1 MNNISKPFFTLFC
14 CGMLA
19 SCGKAPVGP
28 PTVQP
33 NLLMVTFDTLRADH
47 LGAYGSEAGLT
58 PNFDALASQSVMFE
72 NTYAVSS
79 TTGPSHLT
87 MFSGLYPNE
96 HGVLK
101 NAVVVSDDV
110 VTISEHLRDN
120 GYNTAAFVSSYVLTA
135 QFGLSQGFDEFDEDF
150 NLKRRRS
157 GSYTIEA
164 ASDWIA
170 GQPND
175 KPWCV
180 WVHLMD
186 PHKPYVQPT
195 EYLEP
200 YITPDL
206 IGNDLDKAS
215 YNGAVA
221 YTDSVLPG
229 LMAAISAQEASA
241 GTLMAITADHGELF
255 GEHGHF
261 GHGRDLFED
270 AVRAPLL
277 LKHLSLEPQRID
289 TTVGHVD
296 LAPTILEL
304 LKMPPMQDISGI
316 SFAPM
321 IPDSTQR
328 VSRPVFMQRRI
339 FDEQGVKELLDET
352 GVNVAG
358 PQWAV
363 IADGYKLTV
372 APEANEESLFNL
384 AVDPDENND
393 LTVSDKDTL
402 LKMRKVLS
410 EILDSQTLRVRSTDL
425 SPEVLQNLEQ
435 LGYAK

>member
-1 MNNISKPFFTLFC
+1 MLTIDKPVFA
-14 CGMLA
+14 LA
-19 SCGKAPVGP
+19 VFGLLISCGKAPVGP
-28 PTVQP
+28 PTTQP
-33 NLLMVTFDTLRADH
+33 NLLMITFDTLRADH
-47 LGAYGSEAGLT
+47 LGAYGSSDGLS
-58 PNFDALASQSVMFE
+58 PNFDALAAGSVMFN

-79 TTGPSHLT
+79 TTSPSHIT

-101 NAVVVSDDV
+101 NGVVVSDDV

-120 GYNTAAFVSSYVLTA
+120 GYNTAAFVSSYVLKA
-135 QFGLSQGFDEFDEDF
+135 DFGLSQGFDEFDEDF
-150 NLKRRRS
+150 NLKRRRL

-170 GQPND
+170 DQPND

-186 PHKPYVQPT
+186 PHKPYTQPA

-200 YITPDL
+200 YVTPDL
-206 IGNDLDKAS
+206 TGNDLHKAS
-215 YNGAVA
+215 YKGAVA
-221 YTDSVLPG
+221 YTDSVIPD
-229 LMAAISAQEASA
+229 LMAAISAQEAGA

-270 AVRAPLL
+270 VMRVPLL
-277 LKHLSLEPQRID
+277 LKHSSLEPQQID
-289 TTVGHVD
+289 TTVGLVD
-296 LAPTILEL
+296 FAPTILEIL
-304 LKMPPMQDISGI
+304 EIPPMQDVSGI
-316 SFAPM
+316 SFALM
-321 IPDSTQR
+321 ISDSTQR

-339 FDEQGVKELLDET
+339 FDEQGIKELFDET

-384 AVDPDENND
+384 AVDPGENND
-393 LTVSDKDTL
+393 LTVSEKDAL
-402 LKMRKVLS
+402 LKMRNVLS
-410 EILDSQTLRVRSTDL
+410 EMLDSQTLRVSSTDL